1 MPKCSAV
8 GVAFLL
14 LAVPCSSKDK
24 KKEVIPELILRARYV
39 TVVVDPDSGISLA
52 NPAENGVARSD
63 CRDSVG
69 EVGPLQGNKGN
80 HQCGSDYGG
89 S

>member
-1 MPKCSAV
+1 MPKYSAV
-8 GVAFLL
+8 GLAFLL

-24 KKEVIPELILRARYV
+24 KKEIIPELILRARYV

-63 CRDSVG
+63 VETVLEKWGRF
-69 EVGPLQGNKGN
+69 K
-80 HQCGSDYGG
+80 
-89 S
+89 